1 MFECFV
7 HEIMSVS
14 YNLSKHMATKG
25 FSKWGW
31 RKNLGVVHNF
41 FIISESNGFFNKQLS
56 GVTAMIY

>member
-41 FIISESNGFFNKQLS
+41 LSYQSQMASLISNYP
-56 GVTAMIY
+56 V